1 MENNIETQK
10 PTFTSKEDKLSQIVQ
25 YYVAI
30 QYGKNL
36 PDEHDAKIIDNEF
49 ESKFLEIMTDDSAQ
63 SLWNI
68 YENSVDVVEYNI
80 DEIEN
85 V

>member
-10 PTFTSKEDKLSQIVQ
+10 PTFTSKQDKLLQIVQ

-30 QYGKNL
+30 QYGENL
-36 PDEHDAKIIDNEF
+36 PEGHEAKIIDHEF
-49 ESKFLEIMTDDSAQ
+49 KNKFLEIMTDDSTQ

>member
-1 MENNIETQK
+1 MDENIETQK
-10 PTFTSKEDKLSQIVQ
+10 PTFTSKQDKVLQIVQ

-36 PDEHDAKIIDNEF
+36 PEEHDAKIIDDEF
-49 ESKFLEIMTDDSAQ
+49 ENKFLEIMADDSTQ

-68 YENSVDVVEYNI
+68 YENSVDVVEYDI
-80 DEIEN
+80 DEIKN